1 MPRDIIQVEIKR
13 IPLEIEN
20 PGVGVVELFDL
31 AANVEKYMQQ
41 LQKDGE
47 IDTLKQAL
55 LAALYFVTQ
64 AYLSSQNEGG
74 KRQEDEARLNE
85 LIAKLEAATDN
96 THK

>member
-55 LAALYFVTQ
+55 LAALYFATQ
-64 AYLSSQNEGG
+64 AYLNSQNEGG

-85 LIAKLEAATDN
+85 LIAKLEAATD
-96 THK
+96 TAHK